1 MTAYRSQNTAI
12 VERLRQSPGEWVPM
26 PELAR
31 ISGSMNI
38 HTRVWEINDT
48 LALGIENQTLRDPSH
63 RFRKLSFYRLPMDE
77 STKS

>member
-1 MTAYRSQNTAI
+1 MSAYYLSQNSAI
-12 VERLRQSPGEWVPM
+12 IERLRQAPGEWVPM

-48 LALGIENQTLRDPSH
+48 LGLGIENKTLRDPTH
-63 RFRKLSFYRLPMDE
+63 KFRKLSFYRLP
-77 STKS
+77 T